1 MNGDAINAISYY
13 ALTGL
18 LFLSAVPF
26 FYIIIFNSPSTI
38 RVYRNTILNLACWYT
53 IGMGTFGLFLQ
64 PIQITYFGKSCA
76 KFAGLVSYFGFR
88 LHVLVIVVVAIGV
101 ANVTISMLICFF
113 YRYDQIRL
121 RDQPTH
127 LSSIRGVTMCAVL
140 HVLMS
145 LFAGCV
151 AFVIVNGGEIIKHNG
166 LFLLCFGDSNYST
179 IMKVAVVVATVFG
192 FVFTERFAAMSGQA
206 QEVGE
211 FYTLD
216 ELELLTEVAI
226 KGTLNGRRVPVV
238 VKDAA
243 KHYRDSIIRQVIR
256 PSVVLSSEAHEVNE
270 TLLALSEEKMRTKEA
285 FDSDVFESKSEN
297 DNGDGTTEE
306 MVPEFDQDED
316 SDIEILS
323 VHGVDVGPI
332 HPVLNLAEDNKDIKE
347 DNKDVKEDNKFG
359 LNLETPTMQT
369 LSSIL
374 TQSLNSPLPLCR
386 STRISGIWQCQKCLR
401 QLRVHGIKDLHRHAG
416 SHHAD
421 PAHCVVEG
429 CRAICKSSEG
439 LRRHLHGVH
448 GLTMKKL
455 TQQQHQ
461 RLSTLRQEFRK
472 KTETL
477 VNEYFPP
484 TAYIG
489 TYQPE
494 RLQRA

>member
-192 FVFTERFAAMSGQA
+192 FVFTGD
-206 QEVGE
+206 V
-211 FYTLD
+211 
-216 ELELLTEVAI
+216 
-226 KGTLNGRRVPVV
+226 
-238 VKDAA
+238 
-243 KHYRDSIIRQVIR
+243 
-256 PSVVLSSEAHEVNE
+256 
-270 TLLALSEEKMRTKEA
+270 LLALLTIRSLRSQRLLMSAQTYRLHLLLTVNLIMLLGLPFVFGFLPVFGASFVIFFKL
-285 FDSDVFESKSEN
+285 DSLYLWV
-297 DNGDGTTEE
+297 TI
-306 MVPEFDQDED
+306 
-316 SDIEILS
+316 SDHAPFL
-323 VHGVDVGPI
+323 D
-332 HPVLNLAEDNKDIKE
+332 A
-347 DNKDVKEDNKFG
+347 
-359 LNLETPTMQT
+359 
-369 LSSIL
+369 IL
-374 TQSLNSPLPLCR
+374 TFVNSLLFITPYREALKRMFCIQR
-386 STRISGIWQCQKCLR
+386 RTD
-401 QLRVHGIKDLHRHAG
+401 RVHAISVESATVNLH
-416 SHHAD
+416 
-421 PAHCVVEG
+421 
-429 CRAICKSSEG
+429 
-439 LRRHLHGVH
+439 
-448 GLTMKKL
+448 KL
-455 TQQQHQ
+455 ESV
-461 RLSTLRQEFRK
+461 R
-472 KTETL
+472 
-477 VNEYFPP
+477 Y
-484 TAYIG
+484 
-489 TYQPE
+489 
-494 RLQRA
+494 